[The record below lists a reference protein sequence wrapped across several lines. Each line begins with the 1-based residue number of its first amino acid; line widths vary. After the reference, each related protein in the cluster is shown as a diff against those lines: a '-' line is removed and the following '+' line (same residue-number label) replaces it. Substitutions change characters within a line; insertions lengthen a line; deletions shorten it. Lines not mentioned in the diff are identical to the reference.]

1 MRIKS
6 EIVLRVTCC
15 CAFALGLAACA
26 ATSRNIVPLQF
37 EDEVVV
43 AGVRGSSIRFWGDEM
58 PPNSDELVRKR
69 WAQVRTA
76 QTQRVTGG
84 ARPTVVMLAI
94 SGGGSD
100 GAFGA
105 GLLNGWTARGDRP
118 KFDLVTGISTGA
130 LIAPFAFLGPKYD
143 PALKHVFTTSHT
155 NDIATLHAV
164 RGLLGGSSLA
174 SNAPLAKIIASYV
187 NEDFLR
193 EVAAEHAKGRRLF
206 IGTTNLD
213 AQRPVIWN
221 MGEIASSG
229 SPEALNLF
237 RKVLLSSAAI
247 PGLFPPGMIKVA
259 ANGNVYDEMH
269 VDGGTTR
276 QAFLLPPQF
285 NAKRVD
291 SHIGLKP
298 VRRAYII
305 RNGYVTPE
313 RAAVK
318 ARTLSIGARSVS
330 TLIKEQGIGDLY
342 ELYEFARINGITY
355 NLAYIPKSFNVT
367 STEGFDPRYMAALYN
382 QGFKLGRARAW
393 KKKPPYLE

>member
-1 MRIKS
+1 
-6 EIVLRVTCC
+6 VTY
-15 CAFALGLAACA
+15 LA
-26 ATSRNIVPLQF
+26 V
-37 EDEVVV
+37 
-43 AGVRGSSIRFWGDEM
+43 
-58 PPNSDELVRKR
+58 
-69 WAQVRTA
+69 
-76 QTQRVTGG
+76 
-84 ARPTVVMLAI
+84 

-130 LIAPFAFLGPKYD
+130 LTAPFAFLGPKYD
-143 PALKHVFTTSHT
+143 PALKHVFTTSTT
-155 NDIATLHAV
+155 NDIAIAQPV

-213 AQRPVIWN
+213 AQRSVVWN
-221 MGEIASSG
+221 MGKIASSG

-237 RKVLLSSAAI
+237 RKILLSSAAI

-259 ANGNVYDEMH
+259 ANGNMYDEMH

-318 ARTLSIGARSVS
+318 VRTLSIGARSVS

-342 ELYEFARINGITY
+342 ELYEFARSNRISY

-367 STEGFDPRYMAALYN
+367 STEGFDPKYMTALYN
-382 QGFKLGRARAW
+382 QGFELGRARAW
-393 KKKPPYLE
+393 KKKPPYLQ